1 MHTQSHAVTHT
12 CVCVCVREK
21 MCRCGFTPKN
31 HVAQN
36 ANDQNIARGY
46 IDTEK
51 PISYAVIQIFGM
63 PNQNATHHI
72 SVEIVV
78 VFSIPQFQIPF
89 SLYITQTLPRSLF
102 FSPSVSRQMVRF
114 LPISNFHGIS
124 TCQCVIEVILDIYHI
139 YVRRYEIHYRQ
150 FHFRKNAHCILTR
163 HLLYHGKMYFTSF
176 LNSYSFFFAFLFTE
190 IIEK

>member
-1 MHTQSHAVTHT
+1 MRREDIIQPLFYASISSISFTIMLTCTRNHTLSHTHT
-12 CVCVCVREK
+12 CIGVCVREK

-78 VFSIPQFQIPF
+78 VFSIPQ
-89 SLYITQTLPRSLF
+89 S
-102 FSPSVSRQMVRF
+102 
-114 LPISNFHGIS
+114 
-124 TCQCVIEVILDIYHI
+124 
-139 YVRRYEIHYRQ
+139 
-150 FHFRKNAHCILTR
+150 
-163 HLLYHGKMYFTSF
+163 
-176 LNSYSFFFAFLFTE
+176 
-190 IIEK
+190 